1 MTLAIATLMARDLTA
16 QQFQP
21 APRRRMPVE
30 APEPRRRPV
39 RRALRTLTR
48 RPKPA
53 LSRA

>member
-21 APRRRMPVE
+21 APRRWVPVE
-30 APEPRRRPV
+30 SPEPRRAPV

>member
-21 APRRRMPVE
+21 ARRRGVPVE
-30 APEPRRRPV
+30 APEPRRAPV

-48 RPKPA
+48 RAEPA